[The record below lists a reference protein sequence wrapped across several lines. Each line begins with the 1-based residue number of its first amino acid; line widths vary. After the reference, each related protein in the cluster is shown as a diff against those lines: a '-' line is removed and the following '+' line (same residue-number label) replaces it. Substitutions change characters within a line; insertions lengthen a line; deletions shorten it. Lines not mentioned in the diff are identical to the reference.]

1 MSVEHLGKWDRV
13 TSNLI
18 NQLILRTI
26 SKTVIIW
33 ELELRKIRRDYTDL
47 FIRAIQPI
55 LWLTIFGTAFSHI
68 SQMYMPAHA
77 ILGSHGISYLAYIT
91 LGILVQSV
99 LFISIFISI

>member
-13 TSNLI
+13 TNNI
-18 NQLILRTI
+18 NKLILRTM

-68 SQMYMPAHA
+68 SQMYMPAVYS
-77 ILGSHGISYLAYIT
+77 LGS
-91 LGILVQSV
+91 
-99 LFISIFISI
+99 